1 MPGLTPRQRA
11 AAEAEAAATAAAA
24 KREAA
29 AAKRKALGP
38 EGSAPEVPE
47 HEPSDLSFVVPTHTS
62 RSGFDNGFYES
73 GWMYF

>member
-1 MPGLTPRQRA
+1 MDP
-11 AAEAEAAATAAAA
+11 ATAAVAVA

-29 AAKRKALGP
+29 AAQRKALGP
-38 EGSAPEVPE
+38 GGSAEVPE
-47 HEPSDLSFVVPTHTS
+47 HEVSDLSFVVPSHTS